1 MTRVWR
7 SVLPQHD
14 ESSGSA
20 ERLRW
25 MREAR
30 FGLFIHWGLYSVAAR
45 HEWVKQRERL
55 DDAAYQRYFEHFDPD
70 QYDPRRWA
78 ELARRAGMRY
88 AVLTTKHHEGFC
100 LWDSALTDYKAISTP
115 AGRDLVR
122 PWLEAF
128 RAEGLRVGFY
138 HSHSLLD
145 WHHAEFPIDG
155 LHPQRDDEAAKA
167 AAKDR
172 DIGRYAEYLHAQV
185 SELLTGYGPV
195 DYLFFDFSYPERTW
209 GGKGRN
215 DWRSA
220 ELMTLVRSLQRDVV
234 VNDRLDLDD
243 GDVVTPEQY
252 QPARPLA
259 AGTGCGKRARRS
271 TAAGGMTVTTWTGR
285 APIS

>member
-45 HEWVKQRERL
+45 HEWVKQRE
-55 DDAAYQRYFEHFDPD
+55 
-70 QYDPRRWA
+70 PRRRRVSA
-78 ELARRAGMRY
+78 VLRALRPGPVRPPAVGRAG
-88 AVLTTKHHEGFC
+88 
-100 LWDSALTDYKAISTP
+100 P
-115 AGRDLVR
+115 AGRDAVR
-122 PWLEAF
+122 GADDQASRGFLPL
-128 RAEGLRVGFY
+128 GLGAHRLQGDQHAGRPGPGAAVAGGVPGRGAAGG
-138 HSHSLLD
+138 LLPLALAAGLAPCGVPD
-145 WHHAEFPIDG
+145 RR

-252 QPARPLA
+252 QQARPLA